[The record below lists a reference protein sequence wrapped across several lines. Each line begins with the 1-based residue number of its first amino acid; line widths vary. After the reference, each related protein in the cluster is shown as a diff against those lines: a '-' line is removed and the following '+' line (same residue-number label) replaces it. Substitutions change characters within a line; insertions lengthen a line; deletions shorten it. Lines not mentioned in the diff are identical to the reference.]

1 MAKPSF
7 GSYFLS
13 QGFAPERTTE
23 HRRSLAKSGTRA
35 LEPAPRSAAATR
47 VSTDNGL
54 AFPELPPNPHR
65 PMRRVIPS
73 PRAKRR
79 YFKTHSEL
87 GRKTF
92 DQPRLHFHGSRGCL

>member
-1 MAKPSF
+1 
-7 GSYFLS
+7 
-13 QGFAPERTTE
+13 
-23 HRRSLAKSGTRA
+23 
-35 LEPAPRSAAATR
+35 
-47 VSTDNGL
+47 
-54 AFPELPPNPHR
+54 
-65 PMRRVIPS
+65 MRRVIPS